1 MQIKFFPYRV
11 STNYSFLFFTFVA
24 DFDFFH
30 ESSQISIPVGE
41 SSITFMLNIADD
53 EIVEGIE
60 SSVIIITD
68 PDIDSIVPD
77 NVMHTSAETTV
88 FILDN
93 DG

>member
-1 MQIKFFPYRV
+1 MYLQFF
-11 STNYSFLFFTFVA
+11 SFSLYFFA
-24 DFDFFH
+24 DFVFFH
-30 ESSQISIPVGE
+30 GGNHILIPVGE
-41 SSITFMLNIADD
+41 NSTTFMLIIADD

-93 DG
+93 DGK

>member
-1 MQIKFFPYRV
+1 MYLQII
-11 STNYSFLFFTFVA
+11 LFSSLLIFA
-24 DFDFFH
+24 DFVFFH
-30 ESSQISIPVGE
+30 GSSQVSIPVGE
-41 SSITFMLNIADD
+41 NSTTFMLIIADD

-93 DG
+93 DGK